1 MLLTFCTIAHCAVF
15 GKAEVWVSCFL
26 FQKISPKTP
35 LQISVLL
42 LYASF
47 FPTFPQFCRAAKF
60 FQIFSRQKSFTTMHP
75 WQAADFVR
83 RCMMLEIGKTI
94 SGRKWEK
101 YPFPAGFQVDVSASE
116 TPPSL
121 CLLPVKAVPADE
133 LPEQAGGG
141 DFLFGIGLLENLHN
155 GANLLITGSSQVTA
169 FSRGRC
175 VSSARQ
181 LIEQRAVRKSRHAP
195 DKENPP
201 PGAQNPT
208 WPGCGTQSPRSRSP
222 EQSTTQKRR

>member
-121 CLLPVKAVPADE
+121 CLLPVKLFPPMNSRSKLV
-133 LPEQAGGG
+133 GG
-141 DFLFGIGLLENLHN
+141 DFLFGIGLQHVIENLHN
-155 GANLLITGSSQVTA
+155 GANLPHNRGPPRSPHSA
-169 FSRGRC
+169 GGRC
-175 VSSARQ
+175 VSSAPPAH
-181 LIEQRAVRKSRHAP
+181 RAES
-195 DKENPP
+195 
-201 PGAQNPT
+201 
-208 WPGCGTQSPRSRSP
+208 C
-222 EQSTTQKRR
+222 